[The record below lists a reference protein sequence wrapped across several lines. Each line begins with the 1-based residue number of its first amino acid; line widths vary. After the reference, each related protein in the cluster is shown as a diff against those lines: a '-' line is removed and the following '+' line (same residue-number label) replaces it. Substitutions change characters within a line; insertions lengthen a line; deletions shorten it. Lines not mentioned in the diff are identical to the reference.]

1 MLFLNI
7 MSIPQN
13 YALNFAKEVD
23 ESLALSTG
31 KMIPIYNSNDRLVG
45 YSIEYYIDNTPY
57 GYINLNFTYE
67 EPVVDMLSQQDIML
81 STYKYACVVVAL
93 TEIANQEGILKN
105 SDIADTLWC
114 KIHYLPFY
122 KSVSD
127 AY

>member
-57 GYINLNFTYE
+57 GYINLNSLMKNQWLICFHNRILCSQHTNM
-67 EPVVDMLSQQDIML
+67 PVWLL
-81 STYKYACVVVAL
+81 
-93 TEIANQEGILKN
+93 
-105 SDIADTLWC
+105 
-114 KIHYLPFY
+114 H
-122 KSVSD
+122 
-127 AY
+127 